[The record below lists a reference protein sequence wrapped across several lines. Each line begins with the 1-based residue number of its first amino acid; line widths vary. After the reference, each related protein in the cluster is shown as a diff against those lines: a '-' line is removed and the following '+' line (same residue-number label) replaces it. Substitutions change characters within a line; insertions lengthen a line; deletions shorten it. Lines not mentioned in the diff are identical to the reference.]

1 MNTADA
7 AKLCRFVSCLCSGQR
22 FDPFSAEAWALTL
35 GHIDYEDAKQAAAE
49 LASQDLEP
57 GKARYIEPGHIIAQV
72 RRIRTKRIDEYGPI
86 DPPSGISNAD
96 YLEWL
101 KATRN
106 AIASGHAPARPIRAI
121 DEGARKRADE
131 LIAGVT
137 DALPDIESA

>member
-1 MNTADA
+1 MRPRGPVVPERHSIAPRI
-7 AKLCRFVSCLCSGQR
+7 LCHRRRL
-22 FDPFSAEAWALTL
+22 
-35 GHIDYEDAKQAAAE
+35 
-49 LASQDLEP
+49 
-57 GKARYIEPGHIIAQV
+57 EPGHIIAQV